1 MKHSVRTLAVGA
13 LTLAAA
19 GLAQTASAQQNQA
32 NVVRMT
38 GDKDAVW
45 IATADNQLIYC
56 WWPQDPKRL
65 DQQASCRVLNRFRID
80 RLQ

>member
-1 MKHSVRTLAVGA
+1 
-13 LTLAAA
+13 
-19 GLAQTASAQQNQA
+19 
-32 NVVRMT
+32 MT

-45 IATADNQLIYC
+45 IATSDNQLIYC

-65 DQQASCRVLNRFRID
+65 DQQANCRVLNRFRVD

>member
-1 MKHSVRTLAVGA
+1 MKYMVRNLVAGAHIIGTLAFTQA
-13 LTLAAA
+13 P
-19 GLAQTASAQQNQA
+19 LAQNGAGQ
-32 NVVRMT
+32 VVGMT

-45 IATADNQLIYC
+45 IATSDNQLIYC

-65 DQQASCRVLNRFRID
+65 DQQANCRVLNRFRVD